1 MGRRKALNEIFPRF
15 PPSPS
20 RPTPPPPLPPAL
32 HPTSPKRSPLSPVPG
47 GDLRVCVLCHSSR
60 GRWHVSTAGPPL
72 GRQAEEIC
80 IGFIYHVFDEYR
92 LLHYGGLFVSFSQ
105 AQNLIVSLVP
115 IANVSLFPVCFC
127 DSLREEDK
135 NIFDYCREN
144 NIEHVSQAISSQ
156 KVDVNIKDEEVFAT
170 HIH

>member
-1 MGRRKALNEIFPRF
+1 MR
-15 PPSPS
+15 
-20 RPTPPPPLPPAL
+20 
-32 HPTSPKRSPLSPVPG
+32 
-47 GDLRVCVLCHSSR
+47 LRACILCHSSR
-60 GRWHVSTAGPPL
+60 GRRHVSPAL

-80 IGFIYHVFDEYR
+80 VGFIYYVFDEYR
-92 LLHYGGLFVSFSQ
+92 LLHYGGLFGAFSQ
-105 AQNLIVSLVP
+105 AQNVIVSLAP
-115 IANVSLFPVCFC
+115 IANASLLPVYFR

-170 HIH
+170 HIPYKIVLKLCQL